1 MTKNDSSHEGNG
13 TSVEYAGFWVRAG
26 AVTIDTVLL
35 TMILSPF
42 VGATYGDEYFSER
55 PSLEFF
61 DLPGP
66 PDFFS
71 TIVLPAAIIILFW
84 IYKQATPGK
93 MLVKA
98 KVVDA
103 QTGGQPTTGQY
114 IGRYFA
120 YYVSAILLGL
130 GFIWVAFDPRKQG
143 WHDKLAGTVV
153 VRHRKQRSVS
163 FGERN

>member
-1 MTKNDSSHEGNG
+1 MTNNDSSHEGDS

-26 AVTIDTVLL
+26 AVTIDAALL
-35 TMILSPF
+35 TIILSL
-42 VGATYGDEYFSER
+42 VTSD
-55 PSLEFF
+55 F
-61 DLPGP
+61 DDS
-66 PDFFS
+66 PDFIF
-71 TIVLPAAIIILFW
+71 TFVLPAAATILFW

-120 YYVSAILLGL
+120 YYVSFFLLGL
-130 GFIWVAFDPRKQG
+130 GFVWVAFDARKQG
-143 WHDKLAGTVV
+143 FHDKLAGTVV
-153 VRHRKQRSVS
+153 VRHLTQRSVS
-163 FGERN
+163 FNG